1 MPIDWNEIKT
11 WVKDTTKI
19 ALKEAE
25 DLSIKGK
32 LKMEIFSLS
41 HERDRLFLNLGK
53 FIYTEYSNSKKVEL
67 NEKILETINKI
78 HKTKEKIK
86 ETKEEF

>member
-53 FIYTEYSNSKKVEL
+53 FIYPEYSNCKKVEL

-78 HKTKEKIK
+78 RKTEEKIK

>member
-78 HKTKEKIK
+78 HKTEEKIK